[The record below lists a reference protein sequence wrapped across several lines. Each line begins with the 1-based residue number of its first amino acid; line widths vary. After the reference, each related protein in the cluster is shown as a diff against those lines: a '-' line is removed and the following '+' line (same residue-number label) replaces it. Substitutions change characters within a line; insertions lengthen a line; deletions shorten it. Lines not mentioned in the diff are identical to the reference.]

1 MRVAVASGKGGTGKT
16 LVSTSLAWM
25 LAEAGREVAY
35 VDVDV
40 EAPNGH
46 LFLQPTTSTVRF
58 SVQVP
63 TLAGDRCSGC
73 GRCQEFCDSN
83 AIVVVGHRVLVFDE
97 LCHSCG
103 GCLIVCPDKALVEIP
118 REVGTVEVGHARA
131 GEGRL
136 DFVAGTLDVG
146 IARATPL
153 IEAVLRNAP
162 DRQTVLIDTAPG
174 TSCPAVAA
182 VRAADRV
189 LLVTE
194 PTPFGLHDLELAVQ
208 MCRLLERDAA
218 VVINRCD
225 LGDDR
230 VRAWLEQEGLPVLAE
245 IPFLSEVAQGY
256 ASGRVGPVSSPLL
269 ARLLEPVLAWME
281 ETP

>member
-1 MRVAVASGKGGTGKT
+1 VRVAVASGKGGTGKT

-25 LAEAGREVAY
+25 LAEAGGDVAY
-35 VDVDV
+35 VDADV

-46 LFLQPTTSTVRF
+46 LFLRPTTSTERF
-58 SVQVP
+58 AVPLP

-73 GRCQEFCDSN
+73 GRCQEFCASN
-83 AIVVVGHRVLVFDE
+83 AIVVVGHRVLVFEE

-118 REVGTVEVGHARA
+118 REVGTVEVGRARA
-131 GEGRL
+131 GQRRL
-136 DFVAGTLDVG
+136 DFAAGTLDVG

-153 IEAVLRNAP
+153 IEAVLRDAP
-162 DRQTVLIDTAPG
+162 DRQTVLIDAAPG

-194 PTPFGLHDLELAVQ
+194 PTPFGLHDLKLAVQ
-208 MCRLLERDAA
+208 MCHLLGRDAG
-218 VVINRCD
+218 VVINRSD
-225 LGDDR
+225 LGDGR
-230 VRAWLEQEGLPVLAE
+230 VRAWLEQEGLPILAE

-256 ASGRVGPVSSPLL
+256 ARGQVGPVASRLL
-269 ARLLEPVLAWME
+269 AHLLEPVIAWVE
-281 ETP
+281 ERS

>member
-1 MRVAVASGKGGTGKT
+1 MRIAVASGKGGTGKT

-46 LFLQPTTSTVRF
+46 LFLRPTTSTERF
-58 SVQVP
+58 AVQLP
-63 TLAGDRCSGC
+63 TLVGDRCSGC
-73 GRCQEFCDSN
+73 GRCQDFCASN
-83 AIVVVGHRVLVFDE
+83 AIVAVGQRVLVFDE

-118 REVGTVEVGHARA
+118 REVGTIEVGHARA
-131 GEGRL
+131 GEAWL

-153 IEAVLRNAP
+153 IEAVLRAAP
-162 DRQTVLIDTAPG
+162 QRPTVLIDAAPG
-174 TSCPAVAA
+174 TSCPALAA

-230 VRAWLEQEGLPVLAE
+230 VRSWLEREEVPVLAE
-245 IPFLSEVAQGY
+245 IPFLSEIAQGY
-256 ASGRVGPVSSPLL
+256 ARGRVGAAASALF
-269 ARLLEPVLAWME
+269 AHLLEPALAWVE
-281 ETP
+281 EKP